1 MNLEMLRG
9 LEYEPQD
16 AESEVLLSDLPL
28 DIITGSIETQFND
41 PMEYRKN
48 DFVQSFITKYQVTKE
63 NIEDE
68 DEAEELQE
76 VYDKFISFMEN
87 IFHEKLGL
95 GLPELDDMGEDDQ
108 LELIHYIYRFFIIN
122 IKKNFTIYILNY
134 IEEHKEDL
142 AASLP
147 KKKDVSTSSLKQA
160 VTDPDD
166 LTIVVSIAEAIHMIL
181 SDEDVTVEKFL
192 EGSRGEDANLENEYI
207 SEAYDEFKINGNFVM
222 NYFKMATE
230 DFRVEVEC
238 KVRNKILKKYRKK

>member
-1 MNLEMLRG
+1 M
-9 LEYEPQD
+9 
-16 AESEVLLSDLPL
+16 
-28 DIITGSIETQFND
+28 
-41 PMEYRKN
+41 
-48 DFVQSFITKYQVTKE
+48 
-63 NIEDE
+63 
-68 DEAEELQE
+68 
-76 VYDKFISFMEN
+76 
-87 IFHEKLGL
+87 
-95 GLPELDDMGEDDQ
+95 
-108 LELIHYIYRFFIIN
+108 
-122 IKKNFTIYILNY
+122 
-134 IEEHKEDL
+134 

>member
-1 MNLEMLRG
+1 MNLEMFRG

-28 DIITGSIETQFND
+28 DILIGSITTQFND

-48 DFVQSFITKYQVTKE
+48 DFVQSFITKYLVTKE

-68 DEAEELQE
+68 ADAEELEE

-95 GLPELDDMGEDDQ
+95 GLPELDDMGENEQ
-108 LELIHYIYRFFIIN
+108 LELVHYIYRFFIIN

-134 IEEHKEDL
+134 IEDHKEEL
-142 AASLP
+142 AESLP

-166 LTIVVSIAEAIHMIL
+166 LTIIVSITEAIEMIL
-181 SDEDVTVEKFL
+181 SDEDVTVDKFL

-207 SEAYDEFKINGNFVM
+207 SEAYDEFKINGNFVQ